1 MAEQGASPPE
11 APRTTRSQRL
21 VVLLLLAVC
30 TMSAFAVVYSAH
42 RSRELFRE
50 LETARREQN
59 EIQVEWRQLLL
70 ERSTQSSH
78 ARVEAIAGAQLGMKP
93 VEGEIRTVVV
103 Q

>member
-1 MAEQGASPPE
+1 MAEQGVSAPE
-11 APRTTRSQRL
+11 IPRVTWRQRI
-21 VVLLLLAVC
+21 LLALLVLAC
-30 TMSAFAVVYSAH
+30 LISAFAVIYSAH
-42 RSRELFRE
+42 RSRELFRQ
-50 LETARREQN
+50 LEAARREQN

>member
-1 MAEQGASPPE
+1 MADDAASAVE
-11 APRTTRSQRL
+11 APRGVRHQRI
-21 VVLLLLAVC
+21 VATLLALACLV
-30 TMSAFAVVYSAH
+30 SAFAVVYSAH
-42 RSRELFRE
+42 RARELFRQ
-50 LETARREQN
+50 LEGARREQN

-78 ARVEAIAGAQLGMKP
+78 ARVEAIAGAELGMKP

>member
-1 MAEQGASPPE
+1 MADDAASVAE
-11 APRTTRSQRL
+11 APRGLRRRRVG
-21 VVLLLLAVC
+21 VVLLVLAC
-30 TMSAFAVVYSAH
+30 TVSAFAVIYSAH

-50 LETARREQN
+50 LEGARRAQN

-78 ARVEAIAGAQLGMKP
+78 ARVEAIAGAELGMKP

>member
-1 MAEQGASPPE
+1 MADGAASAAEMPHG
-11 APRTTRSQRL
+11 ARRRRI
-21 VVLLLLAVC
+21 VMALLALACLV
-30 TMSAFAVVYSAH
+30 SAFAVIYSAH
-42 RSRELFRE
+42 RSRELFRQ
-50 LETARREQN
+50 LEGARREQN

-78 ARVEAIAGAQLGMKP
+78 ARVEAIAGAELGMKP

>member
-1 MAEQGASPPE
+1 MAEQVAAGAE
-11 APRTTRSQRL
+11 APRGARRQRI
-21 VVLLLLAVC
+21 VVALLALACLV
-30 TMSAFAVVYSAH
+30 SAFAVIYSAH
-42 RSRELFRE
+42 RSRELFRQ
-50 LETARREQN
+50 LESARREQN